1 MSCQHTTGL
10 CPMVNNYINLLDND
24 VYRYLSENSIN
35 MTEEQADAL
44 QRVFE
49 KSLRYE
55 PEFPVDL

>member
-1 MSCQHTTGL
+1 
-10 CPMVNNYINLLDND
+10 MVNNYINLLDND